1 MNCASARCSRASS
14 PRSTVKRAPLSL
26 AAVSPSSQPLRAPS
40 STWSLTAKSNV
51 RGVPQR
57 ACSTFC
63 DSSAPTG
70 TEGSG
75 RLGMPSAIA
84 SISPRTASSRASL
97 AFSSSPKPATSAS
110 SADTSSPLALA
121 WPMALLRVL
130 RRFCS
135 SWVRTWIALR
145 SASSASRAA
154 ASRSKPRLSRRRW
167 AVSAAWVRSRTGSSI
182 GSREVACESA
192 IIARIHRPLPGIPA
206 SSCQNG
212 STGAGTQR
220 FGSPMSAPS
229 PHANRPDWLPGRG
242 ALLATALAFVL
253 GLLAFLAL
261 WWDQRNNTD
270 FYRTEPGLPPLP
282 GQVFEPLP
290 APLPA
295 SERGSIAPEVEEAEE
310 RLEAQRDPVGG
321 AEAPMAFPAPPPE
334 PVAPPVAPTTRPT
347 TLPHPI
353 QQPAPRYPRDAY
365 RRGEQGTV
373 LLRVHVNARGE
384 PGDIDLIDSSGSR
397 SLDRAAIDAVR
408 RWRFAP
414 AMQGET
420 PVEGTVQV
428 PIEFALGR

>member
-1 MNCASARCSRASS
+1 
-14 PRSTVKRAPLSL
+14 
-26 AAVSPSSQPLRAPS
+26 
-40 STWSLTAKSNV
+40 
-51 RGVPQR
+51 
-57 ACSTFC
+57 
-63 DSSAPTG
+63 
-70 TEGSG
+70 
-75 RLGMPSAIA
+75 
-84 SISPRTASSRASL
+84 
-97 AFSSSPKPATSAS
+97 
-110 SADTSSPLALA
+110 
-121 WPMALLRVL
+121 
-130 RRFCS
+130 
-135 SWVRTWIALR
+135 
-145 SASSASRAA
+145 
-154 ASRSKPRLSRRRW
+154 
-167 AVSAAWVRSRTGSSI
+167 
-182 GSREVACESA
+182 
-192 IIARIHRPLPGIPA
+192 
-206 SSCQNG
+206 
-212 STGAGTQR
+212 
-220 FGSPMSAPS
+220 MSAPS

-334 PVAPPVAPTTRPT
+334 PVATPVAPTTRPT

-373 LLRVHVNARGE
+373 LLCVHVDARGE